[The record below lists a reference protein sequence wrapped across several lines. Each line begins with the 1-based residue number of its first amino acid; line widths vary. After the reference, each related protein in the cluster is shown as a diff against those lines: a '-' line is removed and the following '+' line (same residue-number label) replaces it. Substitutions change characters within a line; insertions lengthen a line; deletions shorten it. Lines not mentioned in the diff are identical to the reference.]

1 MIEEILTKM
10 SATEAAI
17 GAFSGAV
24 LLGWRARI
32 VAQRLE
38 KLENFMS
45 ESKKSEVKHNSDIR
59 ILQDSHLKIMNQI
72 EMMSRSFSDMHE
84 DHKDW
89 QNRVMETHK
98 AIGAQMIASN
108 QQFTD
113 ILKTVI
119 VSKN

>member
-10 SATEAAI
+10 SATEATI
-17 GAFSGAV
+17 GAFCGAV
-24 LLGWRARI
+24 LFGWRARI

-38 KLENFMS
+38 KLEVFMA
-45 ESKKSEVKHNSDIR
+45 ESKKVEIKNNSDIR
-59 ILQDSHLKIMNQI
+59 VLQDSHLKIMNEI
-72 EMMSRSFSDMHE
+72 DMIGKSFTSMHQ

-119 VSKN
+119 SSKN